1 VVPSRFIKRVEVV
14 DPDVT
19 SSDEPVI
26 GNHRSGDTTEQDTVS
41 AEVVGE
47 GGGRGVEEPGVHT
60 DTDEGGNVTTS
71 SDVDVSGEK
80 GGQVTSSRDRVGSD
94 VEEQLNIDEATANL
108 TSQHALERGREREGA
123 RRKDMEKRL
132 TKASPARVLGDG
144 STSSIRSIICTTSQ
158 ICSPN
163 CGADAEAMPI
173 PRKEVMIKPIG
184 RAMICGQ
191 TAAPGVL
198 AREAKS
204 GALVTISSAL
214 NACKVE

>member
-1 VVPSRFIKRVEVV
+1 VVPSSLIKRIEIIN
-14 DPDVT
+14 PNVT
-19 SSDEPVI
+19 SPDKPVI
-26 GNHRSGDTTEQDTVS
+26 GDHGSGDTTEQDTVS

-47 GGGRGVEEPGVHT
+47 GGGRGVKEPGVHT
-60 DTDEGGNVTTS
+60 DTDDGGDVTTS

-108 TSQHALERGREREGA
+108 KGVRTEMGA
-123 RRKDMEKRL
+123 EDREKRL

-144 STSSIRSIICTTSQ
+144 STSSIRSIMCTTSQ

-163 CGADAEAMPI
+163 CGADAEAIPI
-173 PRKEVMIKPIG
+173 PRKEVMMKPIG
-184 RAMICGQ
+184 SAMICGQ

-204 GALVTISSAL
+204 GALVTILSAS
-214 NACKVE
+214 NPRKVE